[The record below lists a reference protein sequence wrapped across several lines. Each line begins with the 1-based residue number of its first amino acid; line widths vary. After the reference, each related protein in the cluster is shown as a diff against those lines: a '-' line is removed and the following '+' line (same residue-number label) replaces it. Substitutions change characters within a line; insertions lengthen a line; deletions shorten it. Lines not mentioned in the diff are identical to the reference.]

1 VAKLNIPAEEEALA
15 ASERMPPAEEPGLVH
30 KFTTFLSLLVLT
42 LHPAVWN
49 RRRAVLRQ
57 REGRVKTEANARERE
72 PETPS
77 VEANGGEDNA
87 TTEAERTERQRVA
100 RTRAELVAQHARR
113 SRWVQAYVD
122 RVRRGE
128 WVDD

>member
-1 VAKLNIPAEEEALA
+1 
-15 ASERMPPAEEPGLVH
+15 M
-30 KFTTFLSLLVLT
+30 
-42 LHPAVWN
+42 
-49 RRRAVLRQ
+49 LRQ
-57 REGRVKTEANARERE
+57 REGRVRTEANARERE
-72 PETPS
+72 PEAPGTEVN
-77 VEANGGEDNA
+77 VEEDSA

-100 RTRAELVAQHARR
+100 RTCAELVAQHARR